1 MYNLNSIAAA
11 STQITTATFAYRGKL
26 SYSIPIQL
34 GDKIY
39 TPTSGHDF
47 DVEICYL
54 QAPFPSTI
62 QGDATQYDIV
72 IRVDGIS
79 GMILGDRCSDAV
91 LLWPYGLSGNGST
104 YNGWRF
110 LAGDF
115 PDNTF
120 KTNQSTL
127 NLKINLVDANN
138 NEHPYTLGPNDPPL
152 LICLRANFN
161 NQSN

>member
-1 MYNLNSIAAA
+1 MYNLNSIQTAAQ
-11 STQITTATFAYRGKL
+11 SIQTATFTYRGRL

-47 DVEICYL
+47 EVEICYM
-54 QAPFPSTI
+54 QAPFPSTM
-62 QGDATQYDIV
+62 QGDATNYDII

-79 GMILGDRCSDAV
+79 GMIISDHCSDAV

-110 LAGDF
+110 LSGDF

-127 NLKINLVDANN
+127 NLKINLVDQNGV
-138 NEHPYTLGPNDPPL
+138 EYPYTLGASDPPI

-161 NQSN
+161 NNNN